1 MIYSPHSF
9 QCSPVCLI
17 CDDSIP
23 FTLSLQSIITSP
35 FSRAATKSVSSQA
48 VVMHVVIL
56 SEVQDFALL
65 LNFIRFL
72 LPQPLSLSTFFCP
85 ACHLMF
91 PSQFS
96 LMCKFAKGPFYLVI
110 LIIDE
115 NNWIRK
121 TAVLTGCHLE
131 AEPLITILWVQTPAH
146 FSVHLLTHSS
156 NLFISAYN

>member
-1 MIYSPHSF
+1 
-9 QCSPVCLI
+9 
-17 CDDSIP
+17 
-23 FTLSLQSIITSP
+23 
-35 FSRAATKSVSSQA
+35 
-48 VVMHVVIL
+48 
-56 SEVQDFALL
+56 
-65 LNFIRFL
+65 
-72 LPQPLSLSTFFCP
+72 
-85 ACHLMF
+85 MF
-91 PSQFS
+91 PFQFS
-96 LMCKFAKGPFYLVI
+96 LMCKFAEGPFYLVI